1 MEPIGDFYI
10 VDEDWSSEDLKQSQ
24 PAKAANLNALHQVM
38 KQLSESATVVD
49 KEKRRLLFAD
59 SAGLVSL
66 PIDISPEDLRAV
78 TPQRADAFVHFCA
91 DMLHRQHRLEVMANV
106 VILQTRGVTAND
118 RLHYVLRNLESIL
131 SDAKSQHAVFLS
143 AFSYEKVRD
152 EIESLKV
159 EYTTKIHKVISEIQ
173 GQLLGI
179 PAATVVVAIQLK
191 KADAIDSI
199 FITNMAVLLGALIF
213 GVFMIL
219 LLINQAHTLEVIKP
233 EVGRQKRQ
241 LRTELLDV
249 ADRFDDVF
257 TLLQNRIRYQN
268 GILWSVVAGLLL
280 SGMAFWVL
288 SSIANRS
295 IF

>member
-1 MEPIGDFYI
+1 M
-10 VDEDWSSEDLKQSQ
+10 
-24 PAKAANLNALHQVM
+24 
-38 KQLSESATVVD
+38 
-49 KEKRRLLFAD
+49 
-59 SAGLVSL
+59 
-66 PIDISPEDLRAV
+66 
-78 TPQRADAFVHFCA
+78 
-91 DMLHRQHRLEVMANV
+91 
-106 VILQTRGVTAND
+106 
-118 RLHYVLRNLESIL
+118 
-131 SDAKSQHAVFLS
+131 
-143 AFSYEKVRD
+143 
-152 EIESLKV
+152 
-159 EYTTKIHKVISEIQ
+159 
-173 GQLLGI
+173 
-179 PAATVVVAIQLK
+179 VVATQLK

-249 ADRFDDVF
+249 ADRFDDIF